1 MYIHIHMPSDKEKL
15 EHKFGDMRFAEHA
28 DTDALRPALPEGIVV
43 LGRGDVLI
51 HTYIYIYVT

>member
-1 MYIHIHMPSDKEKL
+1 MPSDKEKL

-51 HTYIYIYVT
+51 HTYLYIYVT